1 MNNSQIPVLKDL
13 VLVGGGHS
21 HVIVLK
27 RIGMNPM
34 PGVRVT
40 VIAKDIDMP
49 YSGMLP
55 GLIAGHYQFDD
66 VHIDLGRLAMFAG
79 ARFYHDEVVGL
90 DPVNRRVFC
99 RHRPPVSYD
108 VVSIDIGVT
117 PIQRVDGASEHA
129 VPVKPI
135 STLVS
140 RWERLRE
147 RVRQQPGNL
156 KIGVVGAGAAGI
168 ELTLAIQ
175 HALQASSSSDEH
187 QGQAADFHLF
197 SGTETVLPTHARFVR
212 AKFRRVLKERGV
224 RVHLDCRVVEVHA
237 DGLETEGGV
246 RHPLDEIIWA
256 TEAGAQGW
264 PRTAGLDVD
273 DRGFIIVDDTLRS
286 TSHPEVFAAG
296 DIAAMVNNPR
306 EKAGVFAVRQ
316 GPPLEAN
323 LRRTLHRRPLQSF
336 RPQRAFLS
344 LISTG
349 DRYAV
354 ASRGGWA
361 LEGRWVWRWKDW
373 IDRRFMKRFSDL
385 PNPNMDTGGIASR
398 SDLSR
403 LAEPS
408 VVEALSSVA
417 MRCGGCGSKVGAT
430 VLDRVLSRL
439 SPVVREDVIVGLE
452 CPDDASVEKVPAG
465 MVAVRT
471 VDAFRPIVD
480 DPYMFG
486 RITAHHCLGDIYA
499 MGAEPATALAIATV
513 PVAPEEKME
522 QQLEALLTGV
532 VEVLNEAG
540 TALVGGHTKEGLEM
554 ELGLSLNGTVDPCHL
569 LRKSGMCPGD
579 RLILTKPIG
588 TGTLFA
594 AHMRLRAKGRWI
606 DDAIHSMTQSS
617 LEASVC
623 VRRHGATACTD
634 VTGFGLVGHLLEM
647 TRASRVDARLSL
659 SSIPLLAGAAETA
672 RAGFLSSLQPQNI
685 RLRRAV
691 ANHDNVRSASAYPLL
706 FDPQTAG
713 GLLVSVPA
721 EHVESCLMALR
732 THGYLDAAAIGKI
745 VPQCNPE
752 APITVEI

>member
-1 MNNSQIPVLKDL
+1 MNAPQIPVLKDL

-27 RIGMNPM
+27 RLGMDPM

-40 VIAKDIDMP
+40 VIARDVDTP

-66 VHIDLGRLAMFAG
+66 AHIDLGRLSMFAG
-79 ARFYHDEVVGL
+79 ARFYHDEAVGL
-90 DPVNRRVFC
+90 DLANRRVLC
-99 RHRPPVSYD
+99 RHRSPVSYD

-117 PIQRVDGASEHA
+117 PIQRVEGSADHA
-129 VPVKPI
+129 VPIKPI

-147 RVRQQPGNL
+147 RVRQQAGGL
-156 KIGVVGAGAAGI
+156 RIGVVGAGAAGI

-175 HALQASSSSDEH
+175 HALLEPSSPAEH
-187 QGQAADFHLF
+187 PREVPDFHLF
-197 SGTETVLPTHARFVR
+197 GSTLTVLPTHGRLAR
-212 AKFRRVLKERGV
+212 AKFRRVLEERGV
-224 RVHLDCRVVEVHA
+224 HVHLGHRVVEVHP
-237 DGLETEGGV
+237 DGLETEDGI
-246 RHPLDEIIWA
+246 RHELDEIIWA
-256 TEAGAQGW
+256 TEAGAQAW

-273 DRGFIIVDDTLRS
+273 DRGFITVDDTLRS
-286 TSHPEVFAAG
+286 TSHQEVFAAG
-296 DIAAMVNNPR
+296 DVAAMVNHPR

-323 LRRTLHRRPLQSF
+323 LRRALRGQPLQPF
-336 RPQRAFLS
+336 RPQQAFLS

-361 LEGRWVWRWKDW
+361 LEGQWVWQWKDW
-373 IDRRFMKRFSDL
+373 IDRRFMSKFSDL
-385 PNPNMDTGGIASR
+385 PDMDVSETGSHP
-398 SDLSR
+398 DLSQ
-403 LAEPS
+403 LAAPE
-408 VVEALSSVA
+408 VVEELSSAA

-430 VLDRVLSRL
+430 ILDRVLSRL
-439 SPVVREDVIVGLE
+439 TPVGREDVIVGLE
-452 CPDDASVEKVPAG
+452 SPDDASVEQVPRG

-499 MGAEPATALAIATV
+499 MGAAPGTALAIATV
-513 PVAPEEKME
+513 PVAPEDKVE
-522 QQLEALLTGV
+522 QLLEELLTGA
-532 VEVLNEAG
+532 VEVLNQAG
-540 TALVGGHTKEGLEM
+540 AALVGGHTKEGFEM
-554 ELGLSLNGTVDPCHL
+554 ELGLALTGIADPGQL
-569 LRKSGMCPGD
+569 LRKGGMRPGD

-606 DDAIHSMTQSS
+606 DEAIRSMTQSS
-617 LEASVC
+617 LEASGC
-623 VRRHGATACTD
+623 MRRHGATACTD
-634 VTGFGLVGHLLEM
+634 VTGFGLIGHLLEM
-647 TRASRVDARLSL
+647 TRASRLDARLFL
-659 SSIPLLAGAAETA
+659 SSIPLLTGAAETA
-672 RAGFLSSLQPQNI
+672 GAGLLSSLQPQNV

-691 ANHDNVRSASAYPLL
+691 ANHDAVRSASAYPLL

-713 GLLVSVPA
+713 GLLASVPP
-721 EHVESCLMALR
+721 EHAESCLAELR
-732 THGYLDAAAIGKI
+732 THGYRDAAEVG
-745 VPQCNPE
+745 VVLPQSDPD
-752 APITVEI
+752 APISVEM

>member
-1 MNNSQIPVLKDL
+1 MNDSQIPVLKDL

-21 HVIVLK
+21 HVLVLK
-27 RIGMNPM
+27 RFGMDPM

-40 VIAKDIDMP
+40 VIARDVDTP

-66 VHIDLGRLAMFAG
+66 AHIDLGRLSRFTS
-79 ARFYHDEVVGL
+79 ARFYHDEAVGL
-90 DPVNRRVFC
+90 DLARRRVLC
-99 RHRPPVSYD
+99 RDRPPVSYD
-108 VVSIDIGVT
+108 VVSIDIGAT
-117 PIQRVDGASEHA
+117 PIQHVTGAAAHA
-129 VPVKPI
+129 VPIKPI
-135 STLVS
+135 TSLVS

-147 RVRQQPGNL
+147 RVRQHGGGL
-156 KIGVVGAGAAGI
+156 RIGVVGAGAAGI

-175 HALQASSSSDEH
+175 HALRESSSSVGPPGEVP
-187 QGQAADFHLF
+187 DFHLF
-197 SGTETVLPTHARFVR
+197 SGTETVLPTHGRFAR
-212 AKFRRVLKERGV
+212 AKFRRVLEERGV
-224 RVHLDCRVVEVHA
+224 QVHLGRRVVEVHP

-246 RHPLDEIIWA
+246 RHELDEIIWA
-256 TEAGAQGW
+256 TEAGAQAW
-264 PRTAGLDVD
+264 PRAAGLDVD
-273 DRGFIIVDDTLRS
+273 DRGFITVDDTLRS
-286 TSHPEVFAAG
+286 TSHQDVFAAG
-296 DIAAMVNNPR
+296 DIATMVNHPR

-323 LRRTLHRRPLQSF
+323 LRRVLHGRPPRPFS
-336 RPQRAFLS
+336 PQRAFLS

-361 LEGRWVWRWKDW
+361 IEGRWVWRWKDW
-373 IDRRFMKRFSDL
+373 IDRRFMRKFSDL
-385 PNPNMDTGGIASR
+385 PDMEVSETARRP
-398 SDLSR
+398 DLSQ
-403 LAEPS
+403 LAAPD
-408 VVEALSSVA
+408 VVEALSSA
-417 MRCGGCGSKVGAT
+417 TMRCGGCGSKVGAS

-439 SPVVREDVIVGLE
+439 SPVGREDVIVGLE
-452 CPDDASVEKVPAG
+452 FPDDASVEQVPAG

-471 VDAFRPIVD
+471 VDAFRPIID

-499 MGAEPATALAIATV
+499 MGAEPGTALAIATV
-513 PVAPEEKME
+513 PLAPEDKME
-522 QQLEALLTGV
+522 QLLEELLTGA

-554 ELGLSLNGTVDPCHL
+554 ELGLALSGIADPSRL
-569 LRKSGMCPGD
+569 LRKSGMRPGD

-606 DDAIHSMTQSS
+606 DEAIRSMTQSS
-617 LEASVC
+617 LEASAC

-647 TRASRVDARLSL
+647 TRASRLDARLSL
-659 SSIPLLAGAAETA
+659 SSIPLLMGAAETA
-672 RAGFLSSLQPQNI
+672 RAGHLSSLQPQNV

-691 ANHDNVRSASAYPLL
+691 ANHHAVRTASAYPLL

-713 GLLVSVPA
+713 GLLVSIPA
-721 EHVESCLMALR
+721 ERAEFCLTELR
-732 THGYLDAAAIGKI
+732 THGYPDAADVGAIM
-745 VPQCNPE
+745 PQFDPD